1 MLPSPRRHHL
11 TSLLMLT
18 GLMLVWGYGIFFA
31 VAEEHQGAIYRILYV
46 HVPAAAAAFIISL
59 ALLIQGIM
67 SLKQPQ
73 SNWIFTGKALA
84 EVGLLFTSL
93 TLITGSLWGRPT
105 WGVWWSWDARMTTTL
120 LLALL
125 YMGYLLLWNSVTHR
139 DTKVKVC
146 GILAVLIAVD
156 VPIIYQSVTW
166 WRTLHQ
172 PPSLFRSQGSTMD
185 LPIQLTLLGCTLM
198 VLGVAGWLT
207 HVRTHTLKLK
217 NTLEQQAF
225 TSFR

>member
-1 MLPSPRRHHL
+1 MIQSPHRHYL
-11 TSLLMLT
+11 IAVLMLT
-18 GLMLVWGYGIFFA
+18 GLILVWGYGIFFA
-31 VAEEHQGAIYRILYV
+31 VAEKHQGEIYRIIYV
-46 HVPAAAAAFIISL
+46 HVPAAAAAFTISL
-59 ALLIQGIM
+59 ALLIQGIL
-67 SLKQPQ
+67 SLKCPQ
-73 SNWIFTGKALA
+73 SNLILAGKALA

-93 TLITGSLWGRPT
+93 TLVTGSLWGRPT

-125 YMGYLLLWNSVTHR
+125 YIGYLLLWSSITQR

-172 PPSLFRSQGSTMD
+172 PPSLFRPQGSTMD
-185 LPIQLTLLGCTLM
+185 LSIQLTLLACTLM
-198 VLGVAGWLT
+198 VLSLAGWLT
-207 HVRTHTLKLK
+207 HMRTHILRLKSA
-217 NTLEQQAF
+217 LEQQAF
-225 TSFR
+225 THFR